1 MFKFGRKDKT
11 KSDEKKKERRESKKE
26 KKQKDALYD
35 KVDGGGADG
44 DERYTPLKYPPPVA
58 PKPTQTSSL
67 SGVNLK
73 NGGKSSSSRGILKI
87 KSSLK
92 KSVYSEP
99 VVPQGSLDDPQ
110 TLRENTRRNEEMMW
124 RSSLDNRKPLSVDRK
139 KRESIHSITMNIAPP
154 SGPPPASATE
164 KVYSVD
170 LQLPRLGPP
179 QTSHNRQLSISRQP
193 RGDFGFNLRWAP
205 YHGNDGLVRQVVHA
219 EPGSS
224 GSRSGVIAGDRIIEI
239 NGHNVER
246 SSKEDVIGLIQ
257 KSSDP
262 LKLLVQQIPEISE
275 LSSRTAA
282 HTNGNIAGDDG
293 NIYDE
298 VSHLNSTKARNKGSG
313 FDGCSL
319 KGYGCQY

>member
-11 KSDEKKKERRESKKE
+11 KSDDKKKERRESKKD
-26 KKQKDALYD
+26 KKQKDVVYD
-35 KVDGGGADG
+35 KVDAGRADG
-44 DERYTPLKYPPPVA
+44 DNERYTPLKYPPPVA
-58 PKPTQTSSL
+58 PKPTQSSAL
-67 SGVNLK
+67 TGINLK
-73 NGGKSSSSRGILKI
+73 NGSKSSSSRGILKI

-92 KSVYSEP
+92 KSSYSEP
-99 VVPQGSLDDPQ
+99 TVPHGKLDDPQ
-110 TLRENTRRNEEMMW
+110 TLLENTRRNEEMMW
-124 RSSLDNRKPLSVDRK
+124 RTSPDGHRPLPIDRT

-179 QTSHNRQLSISRQP
+179 QTSHNRHLSISRQP

-205 YHGNDGLVRQVVHA
+205 YHGRDGLVRQVVHA

-239 NGHNVER
+239 NGQNVEK
-246 SSKEDVIGLIQ
+246 STKEEVIGLIQ
-257 KSSDP
+257 KSADP
-262 LKLLVQQIPEISE
+262 LRLLVQQIPEISE
-275 LSSRTAA
+275 LSSRSAA
-282 HTNGNIAGDDG
+282 AGHTNGSMAFSGDTN

-298 VSHLNSTKARNKGSG
+298 VSCWKFACMFLAQV
-313 FDGCSL
+313 SL
-319 KGYGCQY
+319 Y